1 MSSATLRFLP
11 RRVGLSLGLS
21 LGLLLSACGQQNA
34 HSNASTTTTASTKTT
49 PSVTVV
55 DNAHSDIRT
64 ALQSNLTK
72 AGVDVVVTSV
82 TPSDLPDFYLAQI
95 DGVPPVFTNKTGTL
109 VFQGD
114 LLQLGGDTP
123 INVAQNAQAHIAKAA
138 LAGVDPQEMIIFS
151 PKGETKAAIYVF
163 SDPTC
168 HYCQL
173 LHKDMAKINA
183 QGIEVRYLA
192 WPRSESIIPL
202 TQNIWCSADRHQAM
216 NDAKAGKTLPTAHCD
231 NPVERHIAL
240 GHSLGVSGTPA
251 IFTQGGQQIGGYL
264 PADELAKQAISNQ

>member
-1 MSSATLRFLP
+1 MSLFTRLP
-11 RRVGLSLGLS
+11 RCTLSLAL

-34 HSNASTTTTASTKTT
+34 HSTSQSTPSQSTTTAA
-49 PSVTVV
+49 PLVV
-55 DNAHSDIRT
+55 NNAQSDIRS
-64 ALQSNLTK
+64 ALQKNLTK
-72 AGVDVVVTSV
+72 AGVDVTVTSV

-95 DGVPPVFTNKTGTL
+95 DGLPPVFTNKDGTL

-123 INVAQNAQAHIAKAA
+123 INVAQNAQSYVAKEA
-138 LAGVDPQEMIIFS
+138 LAAVDPKEMIIFS

-183 QGIEVRYLA
+183 NGIEVRYLA
-192 WPRSESIIPL
+192 WPRSENVIPL
-202 TQNIWCSADRHQAM
+202 TQSIWCSADRHRAM
-216 NDAKAGKTLPTAHCD
+216 NDAKSGKNVTSPSCD
-231 NPVERHIAL
+231 NPVQKHIAL
-240 GHSLGVSGTPA
+240 GYSLGVAGTPA
-251 IFTQGGQQIGGYL
+251 VFSENGQQIGGYL
-264 PADELAKQAISNQ
+264 PADELARQAISNK